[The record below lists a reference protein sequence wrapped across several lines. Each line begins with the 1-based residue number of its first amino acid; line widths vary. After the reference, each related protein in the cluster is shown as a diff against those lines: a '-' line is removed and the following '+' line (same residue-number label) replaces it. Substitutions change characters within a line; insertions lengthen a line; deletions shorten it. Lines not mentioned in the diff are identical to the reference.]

1 MIDGMG
7 AEGEFSH
14 TEEEYVKE
22 DSLVPRLKMCIDLIQ
37 SLFHEMQKKGE
48 QRHE

>member
-1 MIDGMG
+1 MG